1 MKRLV
6 VLTVV
11 MVAVVGV
18 VLVGCVTFVPAW
30 IVRHDL
36 GASGGSR
43 LSAVDRLKAIN
54 DVRGT
59 LLQGLAALVAL
70 GGVALGA
77 AVTLR
82 QIRVSR
88 EGHVIDLFTK
98 AVEQLSSD
106 QVAVRHGGVYAMEQ
120 IAETAPHY
128 RGHVAALLAS
138 FVRQQAPWPP
148 VRPPEEV
155 DAERRR
161 YTGGLRDDVGG
172 AMAALSRRRMI
183 LPGTSIELEKVDLRG
198 ADLAGQNL
206 SRFCFA
212 GSNLDGATLTG
223 CDLSHATLT
232 DASLKDADLTDATL
246 TGVDLSG
253 ADLTHAIG
261 LAPLSEQTLAE
272 QHPTLLTRKKNSG
285 P

>member
-1 MKRLV
+1 MRRLV
-6 VLTVV
+6 GLVVVVTVV
-11 MVAVVGV
+11 GGV
-18 VLVGCVTFVPAW
+18 VLGGCIAVAPGW
-30 IVRHDL
+30 IVHHDL
-36 GASGGSR
+36 GSRAASA
-43 LSAVDRLKAIN
+43 LSAADRLKAIN

-77 AVTLR
+77 VVTLR
-82 QIRVSR
+82 QVRVSR

-98 AVEQLSSD
+98 AIEQLSSD

-148 VRPPEEV
+148 TRPPQEV
-155 DAERRR
+155 DAERQR

-172 AMAALSRRRMI
+172 AMAALSRRTMI
-183 LPGTSIELEKVDLRG
+183 LPGTGIELEKVDLRG
-198 ADLAGQNL
+198 ADLADQNL

-212 GSNLDGATLTG
+212 GSNLDGATLTR
-223 CDLSHATLT
+223 CDLSQATLT
-232 DASLKDADLTDATL
+232 DASLKHADLTGATL
-246 TGVDLSG
+246 TG
-253 ADLTHAIG
+253 ADLTGADFTEAIG
-261 LAPLSEQTLAE
+261 LAPPSPSASNPTEEQ
-272 QHPTLLTRKKNSG
+272 PGLLTNES
-285 P
+285 